1 LFQAVLLRDLISAAG
16 AWLTLR
22 PPRGEMPS
30 RSGRPLRRI
39 ALAVVSLALVAL
51 WRQPGSVA
59 SVDAKDVL
67 RYPVGLRHS
76 VTADNGQFSVHGISQ
91 GEDQWALALS
101 EKGGLAAPSPLAV
114 VQKLKGATRYA
125 VSYDTDKFSFKPRLA
140 AGVEG
145 IRFSATGSE
154 GDKLESADWALRVR
168 GQNGNHFSATTDN
181 GELVY
186 EGSYT
191 HEEPLAEG
199 LSALYAVDMK
209 RRAGSELPW
218 GGPNWIRHGV
228 GLRYASELGEFKAN
242 VHQPSPDGPHDGLEF
257 EAIYSGDLAGPPGS
271 PSYSLVASR
280 AMGDSVAYKGRV
292 RLQGPEGLSAGLSV
306 GLKDGKSNV
315 TGFTDLSTSRAVA
328 DGLELS
334 ASTRVVASPGA
345 VDLRPLDF
353 RATADLSALA
363 PGYLGQG
370 SEVSASARYK
380 LGEER
385 PQLSASATLKPEP
398 LGPLKLSASG
408 RVTDGGLTGS
418 VAAAARVMDVDA
430 TYTASKTG
438 KGTRHVGQAV
448 FPAEAA
454 TDKGGQPL
462 PQAYARFTQSSE
474 DHDGKPR
481 LQVGMMYDFNAHG
494 TRFTG
499 QSNLYDNGDQLVD
512 EAGRPWPSVMYN
524 QAKNTADVLRKRIG
538 GDSAEG
544 TQWLRKSF

>member
-271 PSYSLVASR
+271 PAYALVAKR
-280 AMGDSVAYKGRV
+280 AMGESVAYEGRV
-292 RLQGPEGLSAGLSV
+292 RLQGPEGVSGGLSV
-306 GLKDGKSNV
+306 GLRDGKSNV
-315 TGFTDLSTSRAVA
+315 TGFADLSASRQVA
-328 DGLELS
+328 DGLTLS
-334 ASTRVVASPGA
+334 SSTRLVASPDGA
-345 VDLRPLDF
+345 ELRPIDF
-353 RATADLSALA
+353 RATADLAALA
-363 PGYLGQG
+363 PGFMGAG
-370 SEVSASARYK
+370 SELSAAARYK
-380 LGEER
+380 LGDAK
-385 PQLSASATLKPEP
+385 PQLSAGATLKPKP
-398 LGPLKLSASG
+398 LGPLQLSASG
-408 RVTDGGLTGS
+408 RVTEDALTGS
-418 VAAAARVMDVDA
+418 IAAAARVMDVDA
-430 TYTASKTG
+430 SYTASKSS
-438 KGTRHVGQAV
+438 KGSRHVGQAV

-454 TDKGGQPL
+454 THKSGQPL
-462 PQAYARFTQSSE
+462 PRAYARVTQSPE

-481 LQVGMMYDFNAHG
+481 VQVGMKYDFNAKG
-494 TRFTG
+494 AQFTG
-499 QSNLYDNGDQLVD
+499 QSNVYDSGDQLVD
-512 EAGRPWPSVMYN
+512 EAGRPFPSVMYN

-538 GDSAEG
+538 GDSGEG

>member
-1 LFQAVLLRDLISAAG
+1 
-16 AWLTLR
+16 
-22 PPRGEMPS
+22 
-30 RSGRPLRRI
+30 
-39 ALAVVSLALVAL
+39 
-51 WRQPGSVA
+51 
-59 SVDAKDVL
+59 
-67 RYPVGLRHS
+67 LRHS
-76 VTADNGQFSVHGISQ
+76 LAAEHGKFSVQ
-91 GEDQWALALS
+91 GVAQGPGQWALALS
-101 EKGGLAAPSPLAV
+101 EKRSPLLV
-114 VQKLKGATRYA
+114 LQKQDGAPATYA
-125 VSYDTDKFSFKPRLA
+125 VSYDTGKTSLKPKLA

-145 IRFSATGSE
+145 VRFSATGTE
-154 GDKLESADWALRVR
+154 GDDLKSADWALRVR
-168 GQNGNHFSATTDN
+168 GPNGNHLSATTAD

-186 EGSYT
+186 EGAFT
-191 HEEPLAEG
+191 HEQPVTEG
-199 LSALYAVDMK
+199 VSALYAVDMK
-209 RRAGSELPW
+209 RRAGHANAAPS
-218 GGPNWIRHGV
+218 WIRHGV
-228 GLRYASELGEFKAN
+228 GLRYASKLGDFKAN
-242 VHQPSPDGPHDGLEF
+242 VHQSNPDSPSNDLEF

-280 AMGDSVAYKGRV
+280 VTGDSVSYQGRV
-292 RLQGPEGLSAGLSV
+292 RLQGPQGVSGGLFV
-306 GLKDGKSNV
+306 GVKDGKSNV
-315 TGFTDLSTSRAVA
+315 TGFTDLSTSRMVA
-328 DGLELS
+328 DGIELS
-334 ASTRVVASPGA
+334 ASTRVVASPNGA
-345 VDLRPLDF
+345 DLRPINF
-353 RATADLSALA
+353 RATADLGALLPEYMA
-363 PGYLGQG
+363 EG
-370 SEVSASARYK
+370 SEVSASALYK
-380 LGEER
+380 LGEEK
-385 PQLSASATLKPEP
+385 PKLSAGATLKPKP

-408 RVTDGGLTGS
+408 RVTEDTLTGS